1 MRAMRASG
9 MNHNTCAAETLPKL
23 PMPQTI
29 YDFTPSA
36 VLKKLSNEM
45 ALLAR

>member
-1 MRAMRASG
+1 MKRKLISILLASVILA
-9 MNHNTCAAETLPKL
+9 TTLP
-23 PMPQTI
+23 I